1 MKCAQCESTD
11 IEEVK
16 IDHLYQECGL
26 PNVTLL
32 GVPALK
38 CRECG
43 AVRIKIP
50 AIDELHRALLMKVLR
65 KKSRLN
71 GAEVRFLRKY
81 VGLSG
86 ADFARR
92 IGAEPETVSRWEND
106 RQPIG
111 PQAER
116 LLRLLVVTMGQVQ
129 EYPIEDFDSLDPE
142 LRESTV
148 IRIQRRSR
156 DWAPAA

>member
-1 MKCAQCESTD
+1 MKCSQCSSSNLD
-11 IEEVK
+11 EVK
-16 IDHLYQECGL
+16 IDHPYDECGL
-26 PNVTLL
+26 PNVTL
-32 GVPALK
+32 VDVTARK
-38 CRECG
+38 CRDCG
-43 AVRIKIP
+43 TVRLKIP
-50 AIDELHRALLMKVLR
+50 AIEELHRALLMMVLR
-65 KKSRLN
+65 KNSRLT

-81 VGLSG
+81 IGLSG
-86 ADFARR
+86 TDFARR

-116 LLRLLVVTMGQVQ
+116 LLRLLVVTMGQIQ
-129 EYPIEDFDSLDPE
+129 EYPIEEFDRLDPE

-156 DWAPAA
+156 DWSPAA